1 MYSISNE
8 CLKNETI
15 KTIKITFPNEDFNKL
30 IFKNN
35 YINENLAIV
44 LPHPSPLNIKWFKD
58 HPEFM
63 KKRIF
68 EIREIINEVLDIKNN

>member
-1 MYSISNE
+1 MPQSENYN
-8 CLKNETI
+8 
-15 KTIKITFPNEDFNKL
+15 DL

-35 YINENLAIV
+35 YLNGKLAIV

-63 KKRIF
+63 EKRIF
-68 EIREIINEVLDIKNN
+68 EIRKIVKGVLEEEKNDRFETNTKRCLSK